1 MLKLYI
7 CSKCK
12 AFRYVSKKNITCYKC
27 NRKMTLAKIP
37 YSQFIQL
44 NEKAR
49 QACIEQACQDES
61 VQP

>member
-1 MLKLYI
+1 
-7 CSKCK
+7 
-12 AFRYVSKKNITCYKC
+12 
-27 NRKMTLAKIP
+27 MTLAKIP